1 MARGII
7 QGNTV
12 VKQFVKKP
20 TWKEALK
27 DICEVARIS
36 LHNIV
41 ASKTPPLPRCYA
53 NEFER
58 TAILL
63 GKDEVL
69 ALLREDYEKQD
80 SRIKQAILKAKKR
93 VGEAHHILKQFEEA
107 VKNGLIGLENN
118 FQKIEYL
125 AKVTPHDDIQAF
137 LISAKL
143 LKDGSNRL
151 MSDLTSVI
159 IQISRQEEL
168 LGSLTKQVYEDPLT
182 GVMNRRAWDKD
193 LQEVEASISSYGE
206 GTFTLVIVDLDKF
219 KEINDTHGHL
229 VGDAVLKQF
238 ARLLREQFDSSGTVY
253 RYGGDEF
260 AILSPGF
267 GMDEIIPKLNA
278 FRTRLKN
285 SVFTANG
292 GKLKIKLTASIG
304 ASQWNSGKTINQIIQ
319 EADKMLYEAKG
330 SGRDCIKC
338 FKE

>member
-1 MARGII
+1 MARGIT

-36 LHNIV
+36 LHNLV
-41 ASKTPPLPRCYA
+41 SSKTPPLPMCYA

-58 TAILL
+58 AAILL

-69 ALLREDYEKQD
+69 ELIREDYEKQD

-93 VGEAHHILKQFEEA
+93 VGEAKDILKQFEEDIKDEIA
-107 VKNGLIGLENN
+107 ALDTYYRELEG
-118 FQKIEYL
+118 QTKSDPQ
-125 AKVTPHDDIQAF
+125 ADIQAF
-137 LISAKL
+137 MISAKL
-143 LKDGSNRL
+143 LKDGGNKL
-151 MSDLTSVI
+151 MSDLTTVI
-159 IQISRQEEL
+159 GQITRQEEL

-193 LQEVEASISSYGE
+193 LQEIEASITSYE
-206 GTFTLVIVDLDKF
+206 DGTFTLVIVDLDKF
-219 KEINDTHGHL
+219 KEINDSYGHL

-238 ARLLREQFDSSGTVY
+238 ARLLKEQFESSGTVY

-285 SVFTANG
+285 SVFIANG
-292 GKLKIKLTASIG
+292 GKVKIKLTASIG
-304 ASQWNSGKTINQIIQ
+304 ASQWNIGKTITQIIQ
-319 EADKMLYEAKG
+319 EADKMLYEAKE
-330 SGRDCIKC
+330 SGRDCIKY